1 MVGGLAHS
9 GRVIFAAGAE
19 TVAVFPTFAGEEI
32 GDHPWHRGAAR
43 RAARRL
49 MCQG

>member
-19 TVAVFPTFAGEEI
+19 TVAVFPTFAGEE
-32 GDHPWHRGAAR
+32 DRGSIAGR
-43 RAARRL
+43 VDL
-49 MCQG
+49 LGS